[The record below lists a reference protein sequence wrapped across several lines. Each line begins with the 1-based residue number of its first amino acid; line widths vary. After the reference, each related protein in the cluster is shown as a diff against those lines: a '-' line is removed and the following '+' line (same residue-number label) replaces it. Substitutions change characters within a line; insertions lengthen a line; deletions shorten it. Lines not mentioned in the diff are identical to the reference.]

1 MESPAL
7 AMLRRQLRALF
18 PGLKVSESEIEEL
31 LRNEV
36 VKRDAFEGD
45 RAVAAEKLVK
55 KAERRRR
62 RAAESLDDSP
72 VKSSAETAALPSN
85 AQTAGK

>member
-1 MESPAL
+1 
-7 AMLRRQLRALF
+7 MLRRQLRALF
-18 PGLKVSESEIEEL
+18 PGLKVSEDEIEEL

-45 RAVAAEKLVK
+45 RAVAAEKMVK

-62 RAAESLDDSP
+62 RAAEASDDSP
-72 VKSSAETAALPSN
+72 AKSLPE
-85 AQTAGK
+85 AGAPP